1 MKFLGIIPSRY
12 NSTRF
17 PGKPLVE
24 INGKTMIR
32 RVYEQALKS
41 QKLDRVVVATDDLR
55 IYDHV
60 KDFGGEAFMTS
71 STHLN
76 GTERCAELAERIEGY
91 EAILNIQGDEPFIH
105 EEQID
110 TLCGIL
116 TDASIGTLAK
126 PIEDPDELLNP
137 SVIKLVLNAKSEA
150 IYFSRSPIPH
160 MRGVP
165 TDQWLA
171 HSTYYRHIGLYGFR
185 RELLLQLTKLAPT
198 PLELAESLEQL
209 RWLENGYPI
218 KVGMTTHHSIGIDTP
233 SDLEKTLQWS

>member
-1 MKFLGIIPSRY
+1 MRVLGIIPSRY

-24 INGKTMIR
+24 IKGKTMIR

-41 QKLDRVVVATDDLR
+41 KKLDRVVVATDDLR

-60 KDFGGEAFMTS
+60 IGFGGQALMTS
-71 STHLN
+71 PTHLN
-76 GTERCAELAERIEGY
+76 GTERCAELAALLEDY

-110 TLCGIL
+110 TLCGVM
-116 TDASIGTLAK
+116 TEASIGTLAK

-137 SVIKLVLNAKSEA
+137 SVIKVVLNAKSEA

-160 MRGVP
+160 LRGVP
-165 TDQWLA
+165 TEQWLS
-171 HSTYYRHIGLYGFR
+171 HTPYHRHIGLYGFR
-185 RELLLQLTKLAPT
+185 RELLLQLTRLSPT

-209 RWLENGYPI
+209 RWIEHGHTI
-218 KVGMTTHHSIGIDTP
+218 KVGITTHHSIGIDTP
-233 SDLEKTLQWS
+233 ADLEKIPQWS